1 MKRRKTKEW
10 KYKKHQQYVMRKA
23 LRRKWRKMRG
33 RNNLGKKGFGKKTNS
48 HCVQRKQPQST
59 FVLKQLL
66 EYHVFFGENA
76 KDESIEDIIKQI
88 PREMLFNFVGVLN
101 NIYGNATLDKLELFF
116 SSESINNRRIVFSR
130 VMELKRDNPQ
140 RVFLFCSNMTC
151 MEIMRYALAYS
162 PVDVR
167 RSMNEEQGEMLF
179 FKLLLLINEKVV
191 AYKQIDNISV
201 SKMCFILSIIN
212 PIMRAESVQDVRNR
226 VAYQMEMAIN
236 FFGMISK
243 REEYTQLYQ
252 LFLDSHHI
260 NYWEDYIIT
269 IYGILAAGQ
278 FKSGRI
284 KKDLNIDID
293 RLLTENVLESISLP
307 YDTIINYSAKDKDD
321 RCSNSDYRML
331 RDKPIIKLRNG
342 DFFIYNIEFMLD
354 RLFNSLYFEFKFLN
368 QSAKLGID
376 IAKLFTETLS
386 ERIMF
391 DMFMS
396 QSINEKKSKGISEAE
411 CVENYKKNDNELG
424 APDYIVMEGND
435 VLLFECKDI
444 RISGEVIETHD
455 YEAIINEYKNK
466 LFYKRGNKNKL
477 HKIGITQLTGHIESI
492 RKGKFNWC
500 SVDKDTDIYPVLVL
514 SDYKNVK
521 MGFNAISNEW
531 YQSSLN
537 ELGVVNDKNKLLIVL
552 SFITLFKYNHLFKKN
567 GFKYYFDLY
576 INSVSQSPVYDILRR
591 NQTFDYFMSQYPY
604 HLDSLENTVTEIL
617 RNKVRRNELSIN

>member
-1 MKRRKTKEW
+1 M
-10 KYKKHQQYVMRKA
+10 
-23 LRRKWRKMRG
+23 
-33 RNNLGKKGFGKKTNS
+33 NS
-48 HCVQRKQPQST
+48 H
-59 FVLKQLL
+59 
-66 EYHVFFGENA
+66 
-76 KDESIEDIIKQI
+76 
-88 PREMLFNFVGVLN
+88 N
-101 NIYGNATLDKLELFF
+101 NH
-116 SSESINNRRIVFSR
+116 
-130 VMELKRDNPQ
+130 
-140 RVFLFCSNMTC
+140 NM
-151 MEIMRYALAYS
+151 
-162 PVDVR
+162 V
-167 RSMNEEQGEMLF
+167 
-179 FKLLLLINEKVV
+179 
-191 AYKQIDNISV
+191 
-201 SKMCFILSIIN
+201 
-212 PIMRAESVQDVRNR
+212 
-226 VAYQMEMAIN
+226 
-236 FFGMISK
+236 
-243 REEYTQLYQ
+243 
-252 LFLDSHHI
+252 
-260 NYWEDYIIT
+260 
-269 IYGILAAGQ
+269 
-278 FKSGRI
+278 
-284 KKDLNIDID
+284 
-293 RLLTENVLESISLP
+293 
-307 YDTIINYSAKDKDD
+307 INYSAIDKDD

-396 QSINEKKSKGISEAE
+396 QSINGKKSKGISEAE
-411 CVENYKKNDNELG
+411 CVENYKKKDNELG